1 MSMPIILP
9 IAEVRSRF
17 SELVSLVESSG
28 RRVAVTRNGRGAVAL
43 VSLGELEA
51 LEDRIESLE
60 ETLAVLREPGILAE
74 LAEEEAEFEAGGGVT
89 GEELDAMLAE
99 RARREQPGS
108 QDVA

>member
-9 IAEVRSRF
+9 VAEVRSRF
-17 SELVSLVESSG
+17 SELITYVESSG
-28 RRVAVTRNGRGAVAL
+28 RRVAVTRNGRGAVVM

-51 LEDRIESLE
+51 LEDRIASLE
-60 ETLAVLREPGILAE
+60 ETLAVLRESGALEE
-74 LAEEEAEFEAGGGVT
+74 LAEAKTEFEAGGGVT
-89 GEELDAMLAE
+89 AEQLDAMLAD